1 MNTNKKSK
9 NKREKGISVVMKAIM
24 VICTINTL
32 VLVVSFITMIV
43 LKNEYSWIPLLLL
56 IVNSIPISLGQI
68 IEDSKNGNR
77 RFIKK

>member
-1 MNTNKKSK
+1 
-9 NKREKGISVVMKAIM
+9 MKVIM
-24 VICTINTL
+24 IICTINTL

-68 IEDSKNGNR
+68 VEDLKNGNR

>member
-1 MNTNKKSK
+1 MKK
-9 NKREKGISVVMKAIM
+9 IM
-24 VICTINTL
+24 IICTINTL

-68 IEDSKNGNR
+68 VEDLKNGNR

>member
-1 MNTNKKSK
+1 
-9 NKREKGISVVMKAIM
+9 MKTIM

-43 LKNEYSWIPLLLL
+43 IKNEYSWIPLLLL
-56 IVNSIPISLGQI
+56 IANSVPISLGQI
-68 IEDSKNGNR
+68 VEDLKNGNR